1 MTMTDILT
9 FLPFLALVFAAA
21 LTGRIFEPG
30 DWYKGL
36 AKPRW
41 NPPDWLFPVA
51 WLVLYLMIAI
61 AGWRV
66 WQRADGAVLAVAMA
80 AYLSQMVLNGAWS
93 AIFFGMK
100 RIRLALAELGALW
113 LAIAATMVL
122 FYPVDPTAAWL
133 MAPYLAWVSFA
144 GLLNAAIVRLNP
156 AA

>member
-1 MTMTDILT
+1 MRDILT

-21 LTGRIFEPG
+21 STGRIFEPG

-51 WLVLYLMIAI
+51 WLILYLMIAV

-66 WQRADGAVLAVAMA
+66 WERTEGAVLVLAMT
-80 AYLSQMVLNGAWS
+80 AYIGQIILNGAWS
-93 AIFFGMK
+93 AIFFGLK

-113 LAIAATMVL
+113 LAIAVTIAL
-122 FYPVDPTAAWL
+122 FYPIDPVAAWL
-133 MAPYLAWVSFA
+133 LAPYLAWVSFA
-144 GLLNAAIVRLNP
+144 GVLNGAIVRLNP